1 VTIALK
7 MNHSASLP
15 GPQLTAR
22 LDLGRSLASGA
33 LYLRGADAQA
43 FAEQFA
49 ALAQRP
55 LVAHLDG
62 DGATFR
68 QALCFPASGSALDG
82 SITPA
87 IGASPYLLVEMIS
100 GHLACLRLADCMP
113 GRFSPA
119 ALLRRIATSLE
130 RLAQGVAAWP
140 GIERSIALMT
150 RRRIVLVDFV
160 VHADADQF
168 WRECHA
174 QGEARLAEALFRG
187 LPPIA
192 SRHRQQA
199 VAALVDIQSNHYR
212 AAINGFID
220 GLDGELIKSIRACG
234 LSPSVARYNSYRGG
248 EPSAA
253 RNRIQAAA
261 AVPLLGYLLGEENHR
276 AARLR
281 RLVDSGTPLWPAL
294 ADSVGVP
301 EETVRWLRGKTADE
315 ISDAWL
321 GRIPELLQSLSLL
334 PPEKRPS
341 SHDEWTA
348 YTDFA
353 LVLRHV
359 SSAQRRAFWLRDL
372 ARLGWIAARQK
383 FAAIGAVPSD
393 LLEIVDLLRE
403 ITGAV
408 GGELLPLLPL
418 LTGHR
423 HDDDPEWQRVSAAI
437 ETLFLE
443 TGLLKQLRASL
454 RWHELQLLPPVEE
467 EAQATATDDGE
478 DTAARLKHWPAPLTG
493 PVKLGALSAHF
504 LTTTSELRDEGLR
517 MEHCVGS
524 YASRCLF
531 DGTTIVSLRS
541 KDGRSL
547 STAELRLVGSG
558 ERLGFELVQHKAQRN
573 GCPSTLA
580 AQAMA
585 QLLGRLAEDDLQ
597 PRLRQM
603 REQLMTRRALDGNRQ
618 RWQAETPLAPNRLHC
633 LKTALKLHVA
643 YERFFEAGRKAL
655 DA

>member
-1 VTIALK
+1 MSHPV
-7 MNHSASLP
+7 SLP
-15 GPQLTAR
+15 GPPLTVH
-22 LDLGRSLASGA
+22 LDLGRALASDA
-33 LYLRGADAQA
+33 LFLRGADAQA

-55 LVAHLDG
+55 VAAHLAG
-62 DGATFR
+62 DGTSFR
-68 QALCFPASGSALDG
+68 QALCFPVSGSTPNG
-82 SITPA
+82 FVTPA
-87 IGASPYLLVEMIS
+87 SGASPYLLVERDS
-100 GHLACLRLADCMP
+100 GHLVCLRLADCAP

-119 ALLRRIATSLE
+119 ALLRRIEASLE

-140 GIERSIALMT
+140 GIERSITLMT

-160 VHADADQF
+160 LHADAEQF
-168 WRECHA
+168 WRECYSL
-174 QGEARLAEALFRG
+174 GEARFAAALFRG

-192 SRHRQQA
+192 PRHRQQA
-199 VAALVDIQSNHYR
+199 VAALVEIHSGHYH
-212 AAINGFID
+212 AALDGFIS
-220 GLDGELIKSIRACG
+220 GLDGEVIKSIRASG
-234 LSPSVARYNSYRGG
+234 LAPSASRYNSYRRG
-248 EPSAA
+248 EASAA

-294 ADSVGVP
+294 ADTVGVP

-315 ISDAWL
+315 ISDAWI
-321 GRIPELLQSLSLL
+321 GRIPELLQSLVQLA
-334 PPEKRPS
+334 PEKRPRS
-341 SHDEWTA
+341 SDEWTA

-353 LVLRHV
+353 LVLKHV
-359 SSAQRRAFWLRDL
+359 SSAPRRASWLREL

-383 FAAIGAVPSD
+383 FAAIGAAPSD

-408 GGELLPLLPL
+408 GGELLPLHA
-418 LTGHR
+418 GYR
-423 HDDDPEWQRVSAAI
+423 QDDDPEWQRVSAAI

-454 RWHELQLLPPVEE
+454 RWHELQLLPPIDEETTPGANEGADSVE
-467 EAQATATDDGE
+467 TT
-478 DTAARLKHWPAPLTG
+478 TRLNHWPAPLDR
-493 PVKLGALSAHF
+493 PIKLGALTAHF

-524 YASRCLF
+524 YASHCLF
-531 DGTTIVSLRS
+531 DGTTIVSLRNNN
-541 KDGRSL
+541 DRSV

-558 ERLGFELVQHKAQRN
+558 ERLSFELVQHKAQRN

-580 AQAMA
+580 AQTMA
-585 QLLGRLAEDDLQ
+585 QLLERLADDGLQ
-597 PRLRQM
+597 PRLQEM
-603 REQLMTRRALDGNRQ
+603 REQLMMRRALDGNRQ
-618 RWQAETPLAPNRLHC
+618 RWLAATPLAPNRQHC

-643 YERFFEAGRKAL
+643 YERFLEAGRKAL
-655 DA
+655 A